1 MKLTKLFIEETLN
14 AERLTLLK
22 ATQDSLGQYMNLPTF
37 VPKDELYDFIRKCPK
52 KLLCEIK
59 DECIIAQ
66 GEVEHDEEIESKF
79 EVRGFFRVW
88 LSNGLMWYCE
98 DI

>member
-52 KLLCEIK
+52 KLLC
-59 DECIIAQ
+59 
-66 GEVEHDEEIESKF
+66 
-79 EVRGFFRVW
+79 
-88 LSNGLMWYCE
+88 
-98 DI
+98 